1 MTLKKHRESVFKSFR
16 GNKKEINRAEQSRPI
31 REWWDS
37 PEQVEGRRQLKKHM
51 DWAAICRL
59 GGLGDYCAKYDKP
72 EMLEVHKQLH
82 SLQWEQE
89 NPRQRKIMKRIKKK
103 RNRLKPKFWL
113 RLHLSRV
120 EQKFDRWIYDE
131 LYVSTKKAWGEEI
144 KPYERDMFGDSK

>member
-1 MTLKKHRESVFKSFR
+1 MNLKKHRESVFKSFR
-16 GNKKEINRAEQSRPI
+16 GNKKEINRAEQSKAI

-72 EMLEVHKQLH
+72 EMLEAHKQLH

-89 NPRQRKIMKRIKKK
+89 NPR
-103 RNRLKPKFWL
+103 
-113 RLHLSRV
+113 
-120 EQKFDRWIYDE
+120 
-131 LYVSTKKAWGEEI
+131 
-144 KPYERDMFGDSK
+144 